1 MGSPVKPDPSN
12 TWKSLEASLA
22 DFLQYKCSAGRLDRW
37 LLFILPAVLER
48 KKIALPWGF
57 STDFYMCKS
66 LAFYMLIGIKRET
79 EKLKRHQDD

>member
-1 MGSPVKPDPSN
+1 MVIIYPSCRVR
-12 TWKSLEASLA
+12 K
-22 DFLQYKCSAGRLDRW
+22 K
-37 LLFILPAVLER
+37 

-79 EKLKRHQDD
+79 EKLKRHQDDEHVFSPKRSFRSADSKETVN